1 MGHEIEVAERH
12 PIKTLFRIAIIA
24 GVLFALAKV
33 AMEKKAE
40 YMDLTES
47 QAREKFMAKMG
58 PRMGEEQASEI
69 ADQVVTKL
77 KERGFVKADPETQ
90 DDSEE

>member
-1 MGHEIEVAERH
+1 
-12 PIKTLFRIAIIA
+12 
-24 GVLFALAKV
+24 
-33 AMEKKAE
+33 
-40 YMDLTES
+40 
-47 QAREKFMAKMG
+47 MG

-77 KERGFVKADPETQ
+77 KERGFVKADPAPA